1 MTNRKFGILA
11 SFFIALLISTVSG
24 EALNAQVSMP
34 PIKFQDRT
42 LQNGMRIL
50 SAVDHSSPTVAIQV
64 WYHVGSKDDP
74 PGRSGFA
81 HLFEHIMFKATR
93 NMKSEMMDR
102 LTEDVGGFNNAFTNP
117 DVTVY
122 FEVVP
127 SNYLE
132 TLLWAE
138 ADRLSGLTVDEP
150 NFKSERSVVQEEY
163 RQSYLAPPYGML
175 EYLIEQQSFTSHPYK
190 RPTIGSIED
199 LDAASLENVRA
210 FHTTFYRPD
219 NATLIVVGD
228 FDPKQLDAW
237 VDKYLASIPKPTIVL
252 PRVTTKE
259 PERTAERRITHYSAN
274 VPLPA
279 IAFTYL
285 TPPERSPDSEPLQV
299 AATILS
305 QGESSRLYRS
315 LIYEQQVAQSA
326 DATPDLREDASVF
339 YFNVVLAS
347 GKKPEE
353 GERALLAEIK
363 KMQDAPVSPAELEK
377 AKNQLVT
384 DELRQ
389 RETSNGKA
397 LALGSAAVLLN
408 DPNRVNTDL
417 AKLQAVTAAD
427 VQRVMKK
434 YFTATNRLVIYY
446 LPESAKTEK
455 TTAFVPSRPAAA
467 ANEQGL
473 PTDIAHQKQDT
484 VVVSAKDQTKLGLPK
499 DSKGKTI
506 SSTVGVEALIDEAGN
521 VIEAKAKSGSRPLHT
536 AAVEAARGAKFKPSI
551 VDGKPTKARGTII
564 YNFLDEKK
572 EVSNAR

>member
-1 MTNRKFGILA
+1 MMLRKFVCRTILSAIFTMALSGA
-11 SFFIALLISTVSG
+11 SLSQ
-24 EALNAQVSMP
+24 AQTMP
-34 PIKFQDRT
+34 KLKFRDRT
-42 LQNGMRIL
+42 LGNGMRVL

-74 PGRSGFA
+74 AGRSGFA
-81 HLFEHIMFKATR
+81 HLFEHIMFKATK
-93 NMKSEMMDR
+93 NMKSEMLDR

-122 FEVVP
+122 YEVVP

-138 ADRLSGLTVDEP
+138 ADRLSGLTVDEA

-175 EYLIEQQSFTSHPYK
+175 EYLIEQQSFTAHPYR

-210 FHTTFYRPD
+210 FHATYYRPD
-219 NATLIVVGD
+219 NATLVVAGD

-237 VDKYLASIPKPTIVL
+237 VDKYLAPIPKPKTPL
-252 PRVTTKE
+252 PRVTIKE
-259 PERTAERRITHYSAN
+259 PDRTAERRITHQAPN

-279 IAFTYL
+279 IALTYL
-285 TPPERSPDSEPLQV
+285 TPSEKSADAEPLRV
-299 AATILS
+299 AATILA

-315 LIYEQQVAQSA
+315 LVYEQQVAQSA

-339 YFNVVLAS
+339 YFNMVLAS

-353 GERALLAEIK
+353 GERALLAEIT
-363 KMQDAPVSPAELEK
+363 KMQNAPVSAAELDK

-384 DELRQ
+384 NELRQ

-397 LALGSAAVLLN
+397 LALGEAAVLLG

-417 AKLQAVTAAD
+417 ARLQAVTAAD

-434 YFTATNRLVIYY
+434 YFTAANRLVIYY
-446 LPESAKTEK
+446 LPKAE
-455 TTAFVPSRPAAA
+455 PATG
-467 ANEQGL
+467 Q
-473 PTDIAHQKQDT
+473 
-484 VVVSAKDQTKLGLPK
+484 S
-499 DSKGKTI
+499 
-506 SSTVGVEALIDEAGN
+506 GVERQTQRVTGGQ
-521 VIEAKAKSGSRPLHT
+521 AK
-536 AAVEAARGAKFKPSI
+536 
-551 VDGKPTKARGTII
+551 
-564 YNFLDEKK
+564 
-572 EVSNAR
+572 

>member
-1 MTNRKFGILA
+1 MKRKLG
-11 SFFIALLISTVSG
+11 ALLVIIATLVVLSSLAGQAT
-24 EALNAQVSMP
+24 AQVVMP
-34 PIKFQDRT
+34 KINFQEKT
-42 LQNGMRIL
+42 LANGMRVL

-74 PGRSGFA
+74 LGRSGFA
-81 HLFEHIMFKATR
+81 HLFEHIMFKATK

-150 NFKSERSVVQEEY
+150 NFKSERKVVQEEY

-175 EYLIEQQSFTSHPYK
+175 EYLIEERSFTTHPYK

-199 LDAASLENVRA
+199 LEAASLENVRK
-210 FHTTFYRPD
+210 FHETFYRPD
-219 NATLIVVGD
+219 NATLVVVGD
-228 FDPKQLDAW
+228 FDPKQLDGW
-237 VDKYLASIPKPTIVL
+237 VTKYMAPIPKPAIAL
-252 PRVTTKE
+252 PRVDVKE
-259 PERTAERRITHYSAN
+259 PERTTERRITQHAAN

-279 IAFTYL
+279 IAITYL
-285 TPPERSPDSEPLQV
+285 TPAEKSPDSEPLQV
-299 AATILS
+299 AATIMA
-305 QGESSRLYRS
+305 QGESSRLYNA

-326 DATPDLREDASVF
+326 DATADLREDASVF
-339 YFNVVLAS
+339 YFTVVLAS
-347 GKKPEE
+347 GRKPED

-363 KMQDAPVSPAELEK
+363 KMQDAPVSAAELDK

-397 LALGSAAVLLN
+397 LALGSSAVLLG

-434 YFTATNRLVIYY
+434 YFTANNRLVIYY
-446 LPESAKTEK
+446 LPE
-455 TTAFVPSRPAAA
+455 AA
-467 ANEQGL
+467 
-473 PTDIAHQKQDT
+473 
-484 VVVSAKDQTKLGLPK
+484 
-499 DSKGKTI
+499 
-506 SSTVGVEALIDEAGN
+506 
-521 VIEAKAKSGSRPLHT
+521 
-536 AAVEAARGAKFKPSI
+536 
-551 VDGKPTKARGTII
+551 KPTSALSTTGQTGGQGK
-564 YNFLDEKK
+564 
-572 EVSNAR
+572 

>member
-1 MTNRKFGILA
+1 MKQQKFG
-11 SFFIALLISTVSG
+11 ALLGLFAALVISFSFTR
-24 EALNAQVSMP
+24 EAIAQITTP
-34 PIKFQDRT
+34 KINFQEKT
-42 LQNGMRIL
+42 LPNGMRVL
-50 SAVDHSSPTVAIQV
+50 SAVDHSSPTVAIHV

-81 HLFEHIMFKATR
+81 HLFEHIMFKATK

-122 FEVVP
+122 YEVVP

-150 NFKSERSVVQEEY
+150 NFKSERSVVEEEY

-175 EYLIEQQSFTSHPYK
+175 EYLIEQQSFTTHPYK

-210 FHTTFYRPD
+210 FHGTFYRPD
-219 NATLIVVGD
+219 NATLVVVGD
-228 FDPKQLDAW
+228 FDPKQLDTW
-237 VDKYLASIPKPTIVL
+237 VAKYLAPIPKPAISL
-252 PRVTTKE
+252 PRVSIKE
-259 PERTAERRITHYSAN
+259 PERTAERRITHYAAN

-279 IAFTYL
+279 IALTYL
-285 TPPERSPDSEPLQV
+285 TPPEKSPDAEPLQV
-299 AATILS
+299 AATILA

-315 LIYEQQVAQSA
+315 LIYDQQIAQSA
-326 DATPDLREDASVF
+326 DATPDLREDAGVVS
-339 YFNVVLAS
+339 FNVVLAS
-347 GKKPEE
+347 GKKPEDVE
-353 GERALLAEIK
+353 TALLAEIK
-363 KMQDAPVSPAELEK
+363 KIQDAAVSAAELDK

-384 DELRQ
+384 NELRQ

-397 LALGSAAVLLN
+397 LALGSATVLLG

-434 YFTATNRLVIYY
+434 YFTAANRLVIYY
-446 LPESAKTEK
+446 LPEAARTK
-455 TTAFVPSRPAAA
+455 TTTS
-467 ANEQGL
+467 G
-473 PTDIAHQKQDT
+473 
-484 VVVSAKDQTKLGLPK
+484 
-499 DSKGKTI
+499 
-506 SSTVGVEALIDEAGN
+506 LIDHGGRHQGTSSEP
-521 VIEAKAKSGSRPLHT
+521 VSLRRSGGQGR
-536 AAVEAARGAKFKPSI
+536 
-551 VDGKPTKARGTII
+551 
-564 YNFLDEKK
+564 
-572 EVSNAR
+572 